1 MKNLNNLSLN
11 GVSADL
17 NSVNVGSATLSSL
30 EANINVSGEFK
41 LGTTDA
47 KGDVDFNIENA
58 GTLNLGAITS
68 SAGNASVIISSATG
82 AVNLGTVSATKGN
95 VTLNAGN
102 TLGAVTL
109 GNISGDIVSV
119 DLGGV
124 LGAINSASDNKV
136 SITSNEVVYV
146 GSEISKNVVEITA
159 VAGGTDLNAQVIG
172 GADAADALTL
182 KGAANTQN
190 IIASGDLSGGTLTL
204 TLTDATKLSSIDIS
218 GVQGIT
224 GDVAIELGKA
234 VQGNKTDVSVQG
246 SDANETITYTSE
258 AALTD
263 IKISGDLGAG
273 ANSIIITP
281 DVAAAALK
289 TIDLSELSATGGTL
303 EGTITHN
310 AAQVALT
317 TIKGSAGN
325 DTITIGKANAGLT
338 VTGGEGNDTFIVT
351 AAKIVTEA
359 TPEHTTIT
367 DFSAGDK
374 ITFAASVTKY
384 GNVGTVEGGDLA
396 AAITAA
402 LLLTDKAPGITTAD
416 QATTVYGFTWNNDN
430 YLFYNAAD
438 GSASAAITD
447 VVVKLAGTAGTTV
460 DLDSLTVSTND
471 IVFA

>member
-218 GVQGIT
+218 GVQGLSAATAIDLKNVNV
-224 GDVAIELGKA
+224 GDKLVVDI
-234 VQGNKTDVSVQG
+234 QG
-246 SDANETITYTSE
+246 SDVAETITANSASAT
-258 AALTD
+258 LTA
-263 IKISGDLGAG
+263 ITLSGDLGGG
-273 ANSIIITP
+273 ANTVTVAP
-281 DVAAAALK
+281 DAAAVALT
-289 TIDLSELSATGGTL
+289 TIDLSGLSATGGTL

-374 ITFAASVTKY
+374 ITFAASVTGY
-384 GNVGTVEGGDLA
+384 QHSTADLSGKA
-396 AAITAA
+396 DLKAAIDAV
-402 LLLTDKAPGITTAD
+402 LTAD
-416 QATTVYGFTWNNDN
+416 DTAKTVYGFTYDGAN
-430 YLFYNAAD
+430 YLYYNVATATATAAAD
-438 GSASAAITD
+438 D
-447 VVVKLAGTAGTTV
+447 VLVKLTGTTV